1 MLIIIALMLVAN
13 LYLIIY
19 VNRCDP
25 RDWIVS
31 ALIWTLGGSATHL
44 IIGAVAGLCWSF
56 IISHKKRREQEKTLR
71 HHARDVWDEARVFV
85 HEEILTPPPPRQSAV
100 RAHLRVRPTVYILSG
115 YSLRLQR

>member
-13 LYLIIY
+13 LYLCIY

-31 ALIWTLGGSATHL
+31 ALIWTLGGTASHL
-44 IIGAVAGLCWSF
+44 IIGAVVGLCWSF
-56 IISHKKRREQEKTLR
+56 IISWKKRNARIAVERGEPQKTLR

-85 HEEILTPPPPRQSAV
+85 HEEILTPPPPRRQ
-100 RAHLRVRPTVYILSG
+100 
-115 YSLRLQR
+115 